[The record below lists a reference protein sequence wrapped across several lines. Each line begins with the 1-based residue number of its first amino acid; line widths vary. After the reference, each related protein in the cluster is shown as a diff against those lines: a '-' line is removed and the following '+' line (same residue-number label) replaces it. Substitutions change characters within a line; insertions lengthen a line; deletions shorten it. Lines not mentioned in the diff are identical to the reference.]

1 MRREFDLPEGDR
13 EFLDARGVPWET
25 IGTTGQRW
33 LLIDS
38 YDVPAGFKSRSTLA
52 ALLIE
57 STYPDT
63 QIDMVYFLPHLALE
77 SGRSIAALTTQEI
90 DGRTFQRWS
99 RHRTP
104 ANPWRPDVDCVAT
117 HMLQVDE
124 WLRLE
129 VAKG

>member
-13 EFLDARGVPWET
+13 EYLDARGVPWQA
-25 IGTTGQRW
+25 IGTTGQRC
-33 LLIDS
+33 LLLDR
-38 YDVPAGFKSRSTLA
+38 YPVPPAFKCRETLA

-63 QIDMVYFLPHLALE
+63 QIDMVYFFPHLVLE
-77 SGRSIAALTTQEI
+77 SGRTIAALTTHEI

-99 RHRTP
+99 RHRT
-104 ANPWRPDVDCVAT
+104 AQNPWRPDVDCVAT

-124 WLRLE
+124 WLRVE
-129 VAKG
+129 AAK

>member
-13 EFLDARGVPWET
+13 EYLDARGVPWEAVCVSEK
-25 IGTTGQRW
+25 RW
-33 LLIDS
+33 LLLES
-38 YDVPAGFKSRSTLA
+38 YAIPAGFKCRESSA

-63 QIDMVYFLPHLALE
+63 QIDMVYFLPVLE
-77 SGRSIAALTTQEI
+77 LENGRSIGSLSTQDI
-90 DGRTFQRWS
+90 DGHTFQRWS
-99 RHRTP
+99 RHRT
-104 ANPWRPDVDCVAT
+104 AENPWRSDVDCVAT

-129 VAKG
+129 VAK